1 MNRKWTEDGQKVS
14 KKTKKWTKN
23 GQNMNTKINTIFRK
37 IEIIANIYL
46 KMLNKNELK
55 TYFVS
60 SSISG
65 V

>member
-1 MNRKWTEDGQKVS
+1 MNRKSTEDGQKVS